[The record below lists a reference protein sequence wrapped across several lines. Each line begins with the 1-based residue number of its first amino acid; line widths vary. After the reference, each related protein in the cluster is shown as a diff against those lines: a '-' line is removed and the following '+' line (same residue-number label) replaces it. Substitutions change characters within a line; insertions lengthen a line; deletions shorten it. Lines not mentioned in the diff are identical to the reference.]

1 MGVYGEVWGSML
13 CRVEWSVKSIYVS
26 GKMTMEEAA
35 ERQAVWVH
43 SRWDARLC
51 ERLRERH

>member
-1 MGVYGEVWGSML
+1 ML